1 MKFVPVAALLL
12 SAGVHVLPVLGV
24 MGAPALG
31 RLYGLEGVDVNTSI
45 LLQHRALLFGM
56 LAVLM
61 LMAIRLP
68 HLRMIALWAG
78 WFSATS
84 FVVVALG
91 VGGYNDA
98 VARVITADLVVSIAL
113 SAGLFAEG
121 WLRRNGSSGGPM
133 VRAGR
138 PPA

>member
-1 MKFVPVAALLL
+1 MKFVPVAALFV
-12 SAGVHVLPVLGV
+12 SAVVHVLPVFGAA
-24 MGAPALG
+24 GAPALG
-31 RLYGLEGVDVNTSI
+31 RLYGIEGMDVNTSI

-84 FVVVALG
+84 FVVVAVG

-98 VARVITADLVVSIAL
+98 VARVIMADLLVSLAL
-113 SAGLFAEG
+113 SAGLHAE
-121 WLRRNGSSGGPM
+121 WRLRRNGS
-133 VRAGR
+133 
-138 PPA
+138 